1 VGSSEDD
8 RLIEQ
13 AALARARAYAPY
25 SGFQV
30 GAALLAASGTIY
42 LGCNVENSAYPAGIC
57 AERGALAAALAAGER
72 QFVRMAVIAGSDR
85 PVPPCGICRQVIAE
99 LAPGMPLLLANLD
112 GARTET
118 TPEALL
124 PGAFT
129 AHDLTANTPQSG

>member
-1 VGSSEDD
+1 M
-8 RLIEQ
+8 
-13 AALARARAYAPY
+13 AALEDERLLELAATARSRAYAPY

-30 GAALLAASGTIY
+30 GAALLGASGAVY

-57 AERGALAAALAAGER
+57 AERAALAAAVAAGER
-72 QFVRMAVIAGSDR
+72 SFVRLVVLAGSNR

-99 LAPGMPLLLANLD
+99 LAPDVRLLLANLE
-112 GARTET
+112 GASEET

-129 AHDLTANTPQSG
+129 ARDLSRSQ

>member
-1 VGSSEDD
+1 M
-8 RLIEQ
+8 
-13 AALARARAYAPY
+13 AALEDERLLELAATARSRAYAPY

-30 GAALLAASGTIY
+30 GAALLGASGAVY

-57 AERGALAAALAAGER
+57 AERAALAAAIAAGER
-72 QFVRMAVIAGSDR
+72 SFVRLVVLADSDR

-99 LAPGMPLLLANLD
+99 LAPDVRLLLANLE
-112 GARTET
+112 GASEET

-129 AHDLTANTPQSG
+129 ARDLNRSQ

>member
-1 VGSSEDD
+1 MAVPEDE
-8 RLIEQ
+8 RLLEL
-13 AALARARAYAPY
+13 AATARSRAYAPY

-30 GAALLAASGTIY
+30 GAALLGASGAVY

-57 AERGALAAALAAGER
+57 AERAALAAAIAAGER
-72 QFVRMAVIAGSDR
+72 SFVRLVVLAGSDR

-99 LAPGMPLLLANLD
+99 LAPDVLLLLANLE
-112 GARTET
+112 GASEET

-129 AHDLTANTPQSG
+129 ARDLSRSQ

>member
-1 VGSSEDD
+1 MDDSEDE
-8 RLIEQ
+8 RLLEM
-13 AALARARAYAPY
+13 AATARSRAYAPY

-30 GAALLAASGTIY
+30 GAALLGASGTVY

-57 AERGALAAALAAGER
+57 AERTALASAVAAGER
-72 QFVRMAVIAGSDR
+72 GFIRMVVLAGSNR

-99 LAPGMPLLLANLD
+99 LAPHMRLLLANLE
-112 GARTET
+112 GARHET

-129 AHDLTANTPQSG
+129 ARDMAAQ

>member
-1 VGSSEDD
+1 LSVDNSDD
-8 RLIEQ
+8 ERLLEF
-13 AALARARAYAPY
+13 AATARSRAYAPY

-30 GAALLAASGTIY
+30 GAAVLGASGAVY

-57 AERGALAAALAAGER
+57 AERTALVAGIAAGER
-72 QFVRMAVIAGSDR
+72 GFIRMVVLAGSNR

-99 LAPGMPLLLANLD
+99 IAPHMRLLLANLE
-112 GARTET
+112 GARHET

-129 AHDLTANTPQSG
+129 ARDMAGT